1 MPTLAL
7 SRVPTMSLV
16 ALRKAV
22 DRYLARRK
30 RSPFEYVV
38 LATIAFVLGAMIKYP
53 DRAFGTRSR
62 PDLKNK
68 GSRGYPLIGNLPQIL
83 ATRQDP
89 LGAILNGHAKYG
101 NTTTMTLP
109 IIGRFIS
116 VNTVED
122 MEYILKTNMENYIK
136 GDLFRRSF
144 SDLLGQGIFTSDG
157 QLWRFH
163 RKTASNI
170 FTTRLYRDLVKGAF
184 RSTAGELATVLSQKM
199 KRGEY
204 ADLQKHFHALTLDAF
219 GRLTFG
225 LEFHAISTEGTH
237 EFGDAFDFMTHVTES
252 RSANP
257 FWPWTDL
264 FVPGKKRR
272 IREALAT
279 LDKYA
284 AQAIEA
290 RRKETA
296 DEKEARSRDLLDH
309 FINYEASYD
318 DGSKLTD
325 QELRD
330 VFTNF
335 MIAGRDTTAQG
346 LTWAFYMLLTHPPV
360 LARLREEI
368 DTVFQGS
375 DEYTYEQIVQDLPY
389 AKAVFYETLR
399 LHPPVPK
406 NAKVAVHTDTLPCGV
421 RVDPGD
427 VVSYSNY
434 ALARNQDVWGPDAE
448 RFNPSRWLV
457 EDPKA
462 KSPFGKFRNESTFKF
477 ISFNAGPRIC
487 LGQTFATIEALTTM
501 AFLLQKFDFKLAPDH
516 PIPVYKPSVTLP
528 MNNSLLVEVSKRQ

>member
-1 MPTLAL
+1 
-7 SRVPTMSLV
+7 MSLV
-16 ALRKAV
+16 ALRRSV
-22 DRYLARRK
+22 DLYLARQK
-30 RSPFEYVV
+30 RSPFEYIV
-38 LATIAFVLGAMIKYP
+38 LATIAFLLGAMIKYP

-62 PDLKNK
+62 PDLKDK
-68 GSRGYPLIGNLPQIL
+68 GSRGYPLIGNLPQIF
-83 ATRQDP
+83 ANRHDP
-89 LGAILNGHAKYG
+89 LGAILKNHVKYG
-101 NTTTMTLP
+101 NTTTATVP
-109 IIGRFIS
+109 IIGRFIA

-136 GDLFRRSF
+136 GDLFRRTF

-157 QLWRFH
+157 QQWRFH

-184 RSTAGELATVLSQKM
+184 RSTAGELATVLEQKM

-225 LEFHAISTEGTH
+225 LHFHAISTEGTH
-237 EFGDAFDFMTHVTES
+237 EFGDAFDYMTHVTES

-257 FWPWTDL
+257 FWPWTDP
-264 FVPGKKRR
+264 FVPGKKRK
-272 IREALAT
+272 IQEAIGI

-284 AQAIEA
+284 TQAVEA
-290 RRKETA
+290 RRKETEE
-296 DEKEARSRDLLDH
+296 EKGTRPRDLLDH
-309 FINYEASYD
+309 FINYEND

-325 QELRD
+325 AELRD

-346 LTWAFYMLLTHPPV
+346 LTWVFYMLMSHPPV
-360 LARLREEI
+360 LAKLHEEI
-368 DTVFQGS
+368 DAVFQGS
-375 DEYTYEQIVQDLPY
+375 DEYTYEQVAHDLPY

-399 LHPPVPK
+399 LYPPVTK
-406 NAKVAVHTDTLPCGV
+406 NAKVAVEADILPCGV
-421 RVDPGD
+421 RVDAGD
-427 VVSYSNY
+427 VISYSSY
-434 ALARNQDVWGPDAE
+434 ALARNQEVWGADAE
-448 RFNPSRWLV
+448 RFNPDRWLN

-477 ISFNAGPRIC
+477 NSFNAGPRIC
-487 LGQTFATIEALTTM
+487 LGQTFATLEALTTM

-516 PIPVYKPSVTLP
+516 PIPVYKPSLTIP
-528 MNNSLLVEVSKRQ
+528 MQDPLLVEISKRQ